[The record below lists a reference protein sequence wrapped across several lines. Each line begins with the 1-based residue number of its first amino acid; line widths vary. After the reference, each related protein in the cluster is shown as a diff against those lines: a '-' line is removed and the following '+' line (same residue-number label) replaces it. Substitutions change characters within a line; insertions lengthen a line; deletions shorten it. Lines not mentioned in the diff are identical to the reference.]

1 MRRTQQIVATD
12 SNGKRRVL
20 NVWVKSIDTS
30 TLQGR
35 SSIDGLPAIR
45 TEDDL
50 AVNRLE
56 RGHYQIVATGE
67 ILKSNDP
74 NAL

>member
-1 MRRTQQIVATD
+1 MRRTQQIVATG

-20 NVWVKSIDTS
+20 NIWVKGINTS
-30 TLQGR
+30 TLEGR
-35 SSIDGLPAIR
+35 SSIDGLPDIR

-50 AVNRLE
+50 AVNRLA
-56 RGHYQIVATGE
+56 RGRYQIVATGE
-67 ILKSNDP
+67 ILESSDP